1 MKNYLYIISLI
12 VLCSCAGSKAAKYLK
27 QGNVLEKNFKT
38 TIPFEYRNG
47 LIVIKVQ
54 IEGETY
60 DFILDT
66 GASNILSKE
75 LNAKL
80 GIQPLDSEDVGDVYG
95 DTQRLEYTKINKI
108 KIGGVNFLETVAAIS
123 DFNSVTSLSCLDVD
137 GLIGSN
143 LMRNAVWDFD
153 FKKQTITITDT
164 ESNLKIPANHK
175 ESKFYIGYAG
185 IPSITTK
192 VNGMTVLNNMIDFGY
207 NGGIVLPLKVFEK
220 QKNKRIKKWVKSYGE
235 GSTGLYGKKKNI
247 TSYDSKIDEIKIGN
261 LTVKNRIVYSA
272 PFMENIFG
280 LGFFKNYRVILNW
293 KIKRIKMV
301 EVSPLKDELYL
312 NYGFSYS
319 YENSLIYVSALT
331 ENSNA
336 SKYLK
341 IGDQII
347 AVNDKNYLNTAL
359 DKWCKILENGL
370 FDENKNETII
380 TIIRNGK
387 KKTFQLEK
395 EALFN

>member
-12 VLCSCAGSKAAKYLK
+12 VLCSCAGSKAAKYLE

-47 LIVIKVQ
+47 FIVIK
-54 IEGETY
+54 IEIKGETY

-66 GASNILSKE
+66 GSSNVLSKE

-80 GIQPLDSEDVGDVYG
+80 GILPLGSEDVGDVYG

-123 DFNSVTSLSCLDVD
+123 DFNSVTLISCLDVD
-137 GLIGSN
+137 GIIGSN
-143 LMRNAVWDFD
+143 LMRHAVWDFD

-192 VNGMTVLNNMIDFGY
+192 VNGMTVLNNTIDFGFT
-207 NGGIVLPLKVFEK
+207 GGVILPFKVFEK

-235 GSTGLYGKKKNI
+235 GFTGIYGSKKNI
-247 TSYDSKIDEIKIGN
+247 TSYNSKIDEIKIGN

-280 LGFFKNYRVILNW
+280 LAFFKNYRVILNW
-293 KIKRIKMV
+293 KIKRIKMI
-301 EVSPLKDELYL
+301 EVNPLKDEVYL
-312 NYGFSYS
+312 NYGLNYS
-319 YENSLIYVSALT
+319 YKNSLIYVSALT

-341 IGDQII
+341 IGDQI
-347 AVNDKNYLNTAL
+347 VSVDDKNYLSIDL
-359 DKWCKILENGL
+359 DEWCKITEKGV
-370 FDENKNETII
+370 FDDTKNKI
-380 TIIRNGK
+380 TISILRNGDK
-387 KKTFQLEK
+387 MTFQLDRK
-395 EALFN
+395 DLLK

>member
-12 VLCSCAGSKAAKYLK
+12 VLCSCAGSKATKYLE

-47 LIVIKVQ
+47 FIVIK
-54 IEGETY
+54 IEIKGETY

-66 GASNILSKE
+66 GASNVLSKE

-80 GIQPLDSEDVGDVYG
+80 GILPLGSEDVGDVYG

-123 DFNSVTSLSCLDVD
+123 DFNSVTLISCLDVD
-137 GLIGSN
+137 GIIGSN
-143 LMRNAVWDFD
+143 LMRHAVWDFD

-192 VNGMTVLNNMIDFGY
+192 VNGMTVLNNVIDFGFT
-207 NGGIVLPLKVFEK
+207 GGVILPFKVFEK

-235 GSTGLYGKKKNI
+235 GSTGIYGSKKNI

-280 LGFFKNYRVILNW
+280 LAFFKNYRVILNW
-293 KIKRIKMV
+293 KIKRIKMI
-301 EVSPLKDELYL
+301 EVNPLKDEVYL
-312 NYGFSYS
+312 NYG
-319 YENSLIYVSALT
+319 L
-331 ENSNA
+331 
-336 SKYLK
+336 
-341 IGDQII
+341 
-347 AVNDKNYLNTAL
+347 
-359 DKWCKILENGL
+359 L
-370 FDENKNETII
+370 FI
-380 TIIRNGK
+380 
-387 KKTFQLEK
+387 
-395 EALFN
+395 